1 MTIYIALLRG
11 INVSGQKKI
20 KMEALRSMMCKLGFE
35 AVTTY
40 IQSGNI
46 VFKANSPDSEFLQQ
60 SIERHIEITFGHE
73 VPVLVLSIKEL
84 TRILDLNP
92 YREPDTVDLAKLY
105 YVLLFHKP
113 AQERIVAFNSE
124 KFDNERFAIANNCVY
139 LSCEKGYGN
148 AKLNNNLV
156 ERKLKVTA
164 TTRNHKTMIK
174 LIEMANEVP

>member
-1 MTIYIALLRG
+1 MTTYIALLRG

-20 KMEALRSMMCKLGFE
+20 KMEALRTMMRELGFE

-40 IQSGNI
+40 IQSGNV
-46 VFKANSPDSEFLQQ
+46 VFKANSPDSEFLQH
-60 SIERHIEITFGHE
+60 SIKRHIEKSFGHE

-84 TRILDLNP
+84 IRIFELNP
-92 YREPDTVDLAKLY
+92 YRKPDTADLAKLY

-113 AQERIVAFNSE
+113 AQEQIVAFNND
-124 KFDNERFAIANNCVY
+124 KFDNERFAISNRCVY
-139 LSCEKGYGN
+139 LFCNKGYGN

-174 LIEMANEVP
+174 LMEMANAIS

>member
-1 MTIYIALLRG
+1 MTTYIALLRG

-20 KMEALRSMMCKLGFE
+20 RMEALRAMMRDLGFE

-46 VFKANSPDSEFLQQ
+46 VFKSNSPDSEILQQ

-73 VPVLVLSIKEL
+73 VPVLVVSIKKL
-84 TRILDLNP
+84 ILIFDLNP

-105 YVLLFHKP
+105 YVLLFNKP

-124 KFDNERFAIANNCVY
+124 KYDYERFAIANDCVY

-156 ERKLKVTA
+156 ERKLKVGA
-164 TTRNHKTMIK
+164 TTRNHKTLMK
-174 LIEMANEVP
+174 LIEIAKSI